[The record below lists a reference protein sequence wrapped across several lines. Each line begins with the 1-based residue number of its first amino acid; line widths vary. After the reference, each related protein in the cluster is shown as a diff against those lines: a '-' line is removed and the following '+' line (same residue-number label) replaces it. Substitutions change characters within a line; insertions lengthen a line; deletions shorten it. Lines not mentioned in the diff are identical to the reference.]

1 MSCLQNN
8 WTETL
13 TRRRTVK
20 VNKKINDKIQ
30 TTAYIYISYLHINT
44 YWYFLCSPPG
54 DLGQTVV
61 SPPSAPSA
69 GNPPVDI
76 NAHQRPLMTKKAKVL
91 YNKHTKKKI
100 DFHVIYLILKRKDFA
115 EE

>member
-1 MSCLQNN
+1 M
-8 WTETL
+8 
-13 TRRRTVK
+13 
-20 VNKKINDKIQ
+20 
-30 TTAYIYISYLHINT
+30 NT

-91 YNKHTKKKI
+91 YDYDASDKEELSLLADEVSIWFIIVWITLCESELKLYFYNT
-100 DFHVIYLILKRKDFA
+100 LII
-115 EE
+115 